1 MRHTHAALL
10 SAAGVPASMDY
21 SWDLSDETSAVPEV
35 HSSGSESA
43 PGASSPPPTRGRR
56 LVRLAWLCLPL
67 VAWLTVITLASTNL
81 GSEANSDPLL
91 LRLLHLLFGSRDS
104 GPSAN
109 DFDALSWALRKT
121 AHLVEY
127 AVLGLLATRALKG
140 LFPGYSGAAIR
151 RGGAGARRE
160 GWETLVKTAVVVLP
174 FGAVVAAV
182 DEFHQSFVASRTAS
196 PWDALIDVLG
206 VLLGLTVA
214 WLIGRRRRGKAVA

>member
-1 MRHTHAALL
+1 MMVIPPIGGGA
-10 SAAGVPASMDY
+10 
-21 SWDLSDETSAVPEV
+21 SAVPDSP
-35 HSSGSESA
+35 SS
-43 PGASSPPPTRGRR
+43 PPTRGRR

-67 VAWLTVITLASTNL
+67 VAWLAVITLASTNL

-91 LRLLHLLFGSRDS
+91 LRLLHLLLPGSRDA

-182 DEFHQSFVASRTAS
+182 DEFHQSFVTSRTAS
-196 PWDALIDVLG
+196 P
-206 VLLGLTVA
+206 
-214 WLIGRRRRGKAVA
+214 